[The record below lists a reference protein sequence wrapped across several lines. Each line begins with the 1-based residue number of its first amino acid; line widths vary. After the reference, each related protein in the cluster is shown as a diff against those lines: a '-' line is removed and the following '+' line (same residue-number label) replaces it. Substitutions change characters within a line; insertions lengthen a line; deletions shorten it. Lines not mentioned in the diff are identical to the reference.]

1 MREWIEGAQ
10 AIGADRAAFAELVAQ
25 FAPRVRDFLHRSG
38 APEERVERAVQAVM
52 RALWTE
58 GDPQGAGVADR
69 VFALARDQRAALM
82 DGIGAGLGAGLGTGA
97 GTGLRLDPATAF
109 APSARGDAPMPSL
122 AAVEARLQRI
132 QEQLRR
138 ARLRQSRPRRAA

>member
-10 AIGADRAAFAELVAQ
+10 AAVADREAFAEVVAH

-38 APEERVERAVQAVM
+38 AAEDAVEDATQAVM
-52 RALWTE
+52 RALWADAASR
-58 GDPQGAGVADR
+58 DPRGAGLARR
-69 VFALARDQRAALM
+69 VFGLARGHRAALM
-82 DGIGAGLGAGLGTGA
+82 GHPDADH
-97 GTGLRLDPATAF
+97 RLDPAVAF
-109 APSARGDAPMPSL
+109 APAAPIAGPMPSL

-138 ARLRQSRPRRAA
+138 ARVRQTRQAHGRAA